1 MDYEVIPP
9 QLAVKAMRDSG
20 YRDSAHAIAELVD
33 NSIQAGAGNVEILCR
48 DKLELVQNRT
58 RRRIDQIAVYDDGSG
73 MAASTLRIALQ
84 FGNGTH
90 LEPEEQMGIGKFG
103 MGLPN
108 SSISQCER
116 VDVWSWQNKKCVHTY
131 LDIQEILAGTMRSVP
146 EPKRAQFP
154 AEWKTLIK
162 SRLGDSGTLVVW
174 TRLDRVR
181 WKGSKALLDNSSFL
195 IGRMYRY
202 FIGKQKVKIRL
213 AAFSPEVSGAWEA
226 VYDETVEPNDPLYLM
241 SNTSCPTLPAPYER
255 DSMFEEW
262 GDPNSIAAA
271 LPNGEKHSVT
281 IRFTIVK
288 NQVRKRLAEIS
299 PNPGRTMPGKHAQK
313 NIGISLVRADRELEM
328 SREFV
333 IGYDPTERWWGI
345 EVSFPPALDDL
356 FGVTNNKQAATAF
369 EQLDLDA
376 DAEAE
381 GVTPQEYREALE
393 AENDPRLL
401 MYEMSKRIQANLRAI
416 RKQLGRV
423 REGARRREIS
433 EPDPAELAATKATR
447 TRQQEGFQGLSD
459 REEERAPEE
468 RAEELASAIVE
479 QGADPKEA
487 KEIALEHVRS
497 GIKYVFQEA
506 SYDGPSFF
514 SVASRGGTIIVNVNT
529 QHPATKYL
537 YELLETEESDPT
549 TTALEALKLLLCA
562 WARME
567 DESQGDR
574 QRARL
579 SDMRNDWGR
588 ITRDFLHAAH
598 DED

>member
-1 MDYEVIPP
+1 
-9 QLAVKAMRDSG
+9 
-20 YRDSAHAIAELVD
+20 
-33 NSIQAGAGNVEILCR
+33 
-48 DKLELVQNRT
+48 
-58 RRRIDQIAVYDDGSG
+58 
-73 MAASTLRIALQ
+73 
-84 FGNGTH
+84 
-90 LEPEEQMGIGKFG
+90 
-103 MGLPN
+103 
-108 SSISQCER
+108 
-116 VDVWSWQNKKCVHTY
+116 
-131 LDIQEILAGTMRSVP
+131 
-146 EPKRAQFP
+146 
-154 AEWKTLIK
+154 
-162 SRLGDSGTLVVW
+162 
-174 TRLDRVR
+174 
-181 WKGSKALLDNSSFL
+181 
-195 IGRMYRY
+195 
-202 FIGKQKVKIRL
+202 
-213 AAFSPEVSGAWEA
+213 
-226 VYDETVEPNDPLYLM
+226 
-241 SNTSCPTLPAPYER
+241 
-255 DSMFEEW
+255 
-262 GDPNSIAAA
+262 
-271 LPNGEKHSVT
+271 
-281 IRFTIVK
+281 
-288 NQVRKRLAEIS
+288 
-299 PNPGRTMPGKHAQK
+299 
-313 NIGISLVRADRELEM
+313 
-328 SREFV
+328 
-333 IGYDPTERWWGI
+333 
-345 EVSFPPALDDL
+345 LDDL